1 MVLALERIDSK
12 SSSLLSEG
20 KMLRRTRAMLRS
32 GLTVT
37 EVTVISVPGTLC
49 VCMRKRSLTS
59 FWMSRLMRLILV
71 LSILS
76 VFLNYA
82 YKVSQSSPHL
92 PTLRGRSAKV
102 RFIVSSLSHTNWM
115 RVFYVNQ
122 CRCISYTRT
131 LVSAQCSHLFG

>member
-1 MVLALERIDSK
+1 MVFALERIDS
-12 SSSLLSEG
+12 SSSSAFSEG

-37 EVTVISVPGTLC
+37 DVTVISVPGMLW

-59 FWMSRLMRLILV
+59 YWMSRLIRLILV
-71 LSILS
+71 LSIVS

-92 PTLRGRSAKV
+92 PTLQGQSAKV
-102 RFIVSSLSHTNWM
+102 RWLTTYI
-115 RVFYVNQ
+115 
-122 CRCISYTRT
+122 
-131 LVSAQCSHLFG
+131 

>member
-1 MVLALERIDSK
+1 MVFALERIDS
-12 SSSLLSEG
+12 SSSSAFSEG

-37 EVTVISVPGTLC
+37 DVDGDQCAGMLW

-59 FWMSRLMRLILV
+59 FWMSRLIRLILV
-71 LSILS
+71 LSIVS

-92 PTLRGRSAKV
+92 PTLQGQSAKV
-102 RFIVSSLSHTNWM
+102 RWLTTYI
-115 RVFYVNQ
+115 
-122 CRCISYTRT
+122 
-131 LVSAQCSHLFG
+131 